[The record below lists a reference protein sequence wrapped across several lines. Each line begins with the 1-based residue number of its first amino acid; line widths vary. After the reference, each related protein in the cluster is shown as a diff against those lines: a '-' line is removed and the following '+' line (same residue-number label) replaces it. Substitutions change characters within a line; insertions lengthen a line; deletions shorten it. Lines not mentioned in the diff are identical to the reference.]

1 MKHTNGLAETRRL
14 RPPAAAFA
22 AVAALALGLA
32 AYPASAE
39 DAAPWSSPIPA
50 LADAFA
56 PPEKT
61 PFIQIIPHFEYGM
74 LAVLF
79 HQYQSGAAGTLFNFI
94 TQGGQDTLFPYQRY
108 SMDVIL
114 AGQHHISF
122 LYQPLTLSTS
132 TVADRNNSN
141 GGAPV
146 VIDDVSFAPGTP
158 MNVKYGFD
166 FWRVSYLYDFIRD
179 PATILGVGL
188 SLQIRNASIVF
199 ASGDGTRSAIQQNI
213 GPVPILKVRAAH
225 WFSPFFGLDFEAD
238 GFYASSA
245 FFNGS
250 GQPFEGW
257 IWDASLSAK
266 THFAP
271 GAAAF
276 ATVRSI
282 GGGAH
287 GNNAYSY
294 VSSTTSVNSAT
305 YNALATMAVT
315 LGVSLE

>member
-1 MKHTNGLAETRRL
+1 MKRKNGLADPRRPIL
-14 RPPAAAFA
+14 RLPAAAFA
-22 AVAALALGLA
+22 AVAVLALGLA
-32 AYPASAE
+32 AYPATAQ
-39 DAAPWSSPIPA
+39 DVAPGSS
-50 LADAFA
+50 

-61 PFIQIIPHFEYGM
+61 PFIQVIPHFEYGA

-79 HQYQSGAAGTLFNFI
+79 HRYQSGTAGTLFNFI

-108 SMDVIL
+108 SIDVIL
-114 AGQHHISF
+114 AGQHHITF

-158 MNVKYGFD
+158 MNIKYGFD
-166 FWRVSYLYDFIRD
+166 FWRVSYLYDFIGD

-199 ASGDGTRSAIQQNI
+199 ASGDGTKSAIQQNI

-257 IWDASLSAK
+257 IWDASLTAK

-282 GGGAH
+282 GGGAR

-294 VSSTTSVNSAT
+294 VSSTTSVNPAT